1 MRRLSKLGPR
11 SLPPASCCCC
21 SAAGRNFMRGALLGL
36 IATFAGMII
45 FTAPESIMQ
54 LCKIPMPELIQ
65 SQPGLLVR
73 DLMGAGGQDL
83 APAVMQGG
91 TPGARAGAGFG

>member
-1 MRRLSKLGPR
+1 
-11 SLPPASCCCC
+11 
-21 SAAGRNFMRGALLGL
+21 MRGALLGL

-73 DLMGAGGQDL
+73 DFMGTGEQER

-91 TPGARAGAGFG
+91 HQGQKPGQVLARDRACYGTTSVAQIAFSSVV